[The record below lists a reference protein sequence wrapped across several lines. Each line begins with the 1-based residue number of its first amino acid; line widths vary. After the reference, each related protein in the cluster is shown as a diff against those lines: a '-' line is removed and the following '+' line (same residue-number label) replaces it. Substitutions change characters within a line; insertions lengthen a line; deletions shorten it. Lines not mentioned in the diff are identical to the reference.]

1 MLKLLLLLGAVALG
15 LFLFAC
21 LAIGVIMLILI
32 VTTKPEPEERP
43 SEPDRATTSDV
54 EPSRDERLF
63 ARLASE
69 MMAYATRP
77 YVTTIVD
84 VNGAFLLTTVSD
96 AFGRRVYAE
105 SRRRASKTIVA
116 VICVYEEGRHVPA
129 VAAMTEIP
137 ATRAD
142 WPNFFAELQDVR
154 SGGPRMTFRD
164 HHGRHREVRIP
175 KTRRHHA

>member
-1 MLKLLLLLGAVALG
+1 MLKLLLLLGVVAVG

-21 LAIGVIMLILI
+21 LAIGAIMLILI
-32 VTTKPEPEERP
+32 VTTKPDPEDAPPETDRP
-43 SEPDRATTSDV
+43 PTSDV
-54 EPSRDERLF
+54 APTRDEDLF

-96 AFGRRVYAE
+96 AFGRRIYAE

-129 VAAMTEIP
+129 AAATTEIP

-142 WPNFFAELQDVR
+142 WPSFFAEMKDVK
-154 SGGPRMTFRD
+154 SGGPRMTFID
-164 HHGRHREVRIP
+164 HLGRRREVRIP